1 MKRKSFIALIA
12 CLTTFISNAF
22 AGTIRSYENLDAG
35 WNFHFSYDCRKKPV
49 LQQVT
54 LPHTWN
60 ATDVFS
66 GQLQY
71 YRGAGIY
78 NRSLAYNPAWKD
90 KRVFL
95 YFEGAN
101 SVADVLVNNKFV
113 TEHKGGYTA
122 FCTEITSYLIPGSDN
137 ALTVQV
143 SNAPSMEVLPLS
155 GDFNVFG
162 GLHRSVW
169 LIVTNKNCITPL
181 DYASPGV
188 YITPATVSTTQATVD
203 VQTKLSLPLSG
214 HKLEARTVIRDAA
227 NKTVAS
233 MQTLINNGDSAVQ
246 QQFKI
251 DNPHLWN
258 GRQDPYLYQVSVQ
271 LYQDD
276 QLADEMV
283 QPLGLRTFKVD
294 ASTGFILNGKH
305 LDLHGFGMHEDVKD
319 RGSALLPSDHKGEMA
334 LIMESGANA
343 MRLTHYPHGNYF
355 YQLADTSGIIVWTE
369 IPLVGP
375 GGYTGTG
382 FINSPAL
389 KAHARQLLT
398 EMIRQQYNH
407 PSILFWGL
415 FNELKLNY
423 DDPRPFLT
431 DLQALAKKEDPSR
444 IITCA
449 TFLDTDYFN
458 TVSDV
463 IAWNKYYGWYGGSFS
478 DIGTWAD
485 DMHRQFPTKPI
496 AVSEYGAGA
505 NILQHQETMK
515 APSADGNFHPE
526 EWQTAYHEANWAAL
540 NARPFVWG
548 KFVWA
553 LADFSSAIRTEGNV
567 DGLNDKGLVTYDH
580 KIKKDAFY
588 FYKANWSKE
597 PMLYLAE
604 KRANERTMASTTVK
618 AYTNLTK
625 ATLYVNGKN
634 IGTVSRDSIGRV
646 IWPQVALQ
654 AGKNTLLVK
663 AAGNGATLEDG
674 CTWILNTP
682 ATINHSSTK

>member
-1 MKRKSFIALIA
+1 MKRKSFITLIA
-12 CLTTFISNAF
+12 CLITLCCNAF
-22 AGTIRSYENLDAG
+22 AGSIRTITNLDAG
-35 WNFHFSYDCRKKPV
+35 WNFHFSYDIRKKPQ

-60 ATDVFS
+60 AKDVMN

-78 NRSLAYNPAWKD
+78 NRNVAYHPDWKD

-122 FCTEITSYLIPGSDN
+122 FCTEITSYLHADSNNTI
-137 ALTVQV
+137 AVQV
-143 SNAPSMEVLPLS
+143 SNAARMDVLPLS

-181 DYASPGV
+181 DYAGPGV
-188 YITPATVSTTQATVD
+188 YIHTENISASQATVN
-203 VQTKLSLPLSG
+203 VCTKLSLPLQG
-214 HKLEARTVIRDAA
+214 HKLEARTIIKDAID
-227 NKTVAS
+227 KEISRQQTTIAS
-233 MQTLINNGDSAVQ
+233 SDSTLHQRITINN
-246 QQFKI
+246 
-251 DNPHLWN
+251 PHRWN

-276 QLADEMV
+276 QLVDEV
-283 QPLGLRTFKVD
+283 TQPLGLRTFKVD
-294 ASTGFILNGKH
+294 ATTGFILNGKH

-319 RGSALLPSDHKGEMA
+319 KGSALLPADHKEEMN
-334 LIMESGANA
+334 LILESGATA

-355 YQLADTSGIIVWTE
+355 YQLADTTGVIVWTE

-389 KAHARQLLT
+389 KAHALQLLT

-407 PSILFWGL
+407 PAILFWGL
-415 FNELKLNY
+415 FNELKLDY
-423 DDPRPFLT
+423 DDPRPFLLE
-431 DLQALAKKEDPSR
+431 LQALAKKEDSSR

-478 DIGTWAD
+478 DIGVWAEA
-485 DMHRQFPTKPI
+485 MHHQFPSKPI

-505 NILQHQETMK
+505 NILQHQETLK

-526 EWQTAYHEANWAAL
+526 EWQTAYHEANWTAL
-540 NARPFVWG
+540 NARPFIWG

-588 FYKANWSKE
+588 FYKANWSAE
-597 PMLYLAE
+597 PMLYLTE
-604 KRANERTMASTTVK
+604 KRAQERTMAITTVK
-618 AYTNLTK
+618 VYTNLDK

-634 IGTVSRDSIGRV
+634 IGSASRDSIGRV
-646 IWPQVALQ
+646 IWLNVNLQ
-654 AGKNTLLVK
+654 AGPNTIMVK
-663 AAGNGATLEDG
+663 AVNNGTILQDA
-674 CTWILNTP
+674 CTWTLNTT
-682 ATINHSSTK
+682 ATISNTSTK